1 MNFSTTKTNVTET
14 VRSASTSIMNESV
27 DVAKINVG
35 KIVFNNVKVLLSTYI
50 PQPTWYQKIF
60 ISKDKRDLAELIAV
74 YGLLHILKTKYSHY
88 LIDAVTSY
96 INLELQTRLVGSI
109 NVRDLENVF
118 KLPTKN

>member
-14 VRSASTSIMNESV
+14 ARSASTSIMNESV

-35 KIVFNNVKVLLSTYI
+35 KIVFNNVKVLLSTYL

-96 INLELQTRLVGSI
+96 INLELQTKLIGSI

>member
-60 ISKDKRDLAELIAV
+60 ISKDKR
-74 YGLLHILKTKYSHY
+74 
-88 LIDAVTSY
+88 
-96 INLELQTRLVGSI
+96 
-109 NVRDLENVF
+109 
-118 KLPTKN
+118 

>member
-96 INLELQTRLVGSI
+96 INLELQTRLIGSI

>member
-96 INLELQTRLVGSI
+96 INLELQTKLIGSI